1 MQTIFR
7 DDDLGE
13 YVNPKKTDLFIKVH
27 EIFNKNSRVHHIGLI
42 TRNLNRQTQLKQYIL
57 QQKNISIQLHCVEHL
72 DFTQMSDVEI
82 HNQFAVGIKTIQ
94 DNFNITP
101 TMWFPPWQKT
111 NEEINRIANESYN
124 LRAYTTGMNLADYAF
139 KSDRFNKISRIST
152 DGKVFVNFHYW
163 DTPDIS
169 AHLELALLKYKT

>member
-13 YVNPKKTDLFIKVH
+13 YTNPKKINLFIKVH
-27 EIFNKNSRVHHIGLI
+27 EIFNKNSCVHHVGLI
-42 TRNLNRQTQLKQYIL
+42 TRNLTQQKELKQYIL

-72 DFTQMSDVEI
+72 DFTQMSNVEI
-82 HNQFAVGIKTIQ
+82 RNQFAVGIKTIQ

-124 LRAYTTGMNLADYAF
+124 LRVCAMGMNLADYVF
-139 KSDRFNKISRIST
+139 ESDRFHRISRMST

-163 DTPDIS
+163 DTPNIS
-169 AHLELALLKYKT
+169 KHLELALLKYKT